1 MTARHTPLGSALSS
15 LAAGKDDEARRA
27 LSRMKDDSIMARALS
42 LSLNNRPPTN
52 AYDAPSAF
60 EAFIRSRGNIALYGA
75 VSSTLARLYDH
86 HRPNRL
92 LDIGTGDGMA
102 LVPAVAKATHVP
114 REIDVLE
121 PSEQMF
127 EKLIGFLSVHAGYNQ
142 SLEAFA
148 EGLAQKHHWEMAQS
162 SFALQSIP
170 PSARTKALRKL
181 ARHVDRLVVIE
192 FDVPDLP
199 PGSRDLHESLAARY
213 ELAASDQEE
222 HVDLVASGFLV
233 PMLLGQLRAATPS
246 NWEQPAT
253 AWLDEL
259 TSAGFR
265 AVKVEHVHNYS
276 WAPAMCLVADA

>member
-1 MTARHTPLGSALSS
+1 MRHTPLGGALSS
-15 LAAGKDDEARRA
+15 LAAGKDDEARHA
-27 LSRMKDDSIMARALS
+27 LSRMKDESVMARALALALSSGS
-42 LSLNNRPPTN
+42 LAN

-86 HRPNRL
+86 YRPHRL

-102 LVPAVAKATHVP
+102 LLPAIAEATHVP
-114 REIDVLE
+114 REIDVIE

-127 EKLIGFLSVHAGYNQ
+127 EKLIGSLSVHAGYTQ
-142 SLEAFA
+142 GFEAFA
-148 EGLAQKHHWEMAQS
+148 EDLAQKNHWDMAQS

-170 PSARTKALRKL
+170 PSARTKALRRL

-199 PGSRDLHESLAARY
+199 LGSRDLHESLATRY
-213 ELAASDQEE
+213 ECAASEQEE
-222 HVDLVASGFLV
+222 NADLVASGFLV

-246 NWEQPAT
+246 NWEQPAS

-265 AVKVEHVHNYS
+265 AVKVEHVHDYS
-276 WAPAMCLVADA
+276 WASAMCLVADA